1 MHVAV
6 AKVLHAQGLQIICPS
21 KTNCMRVAA
30 KLQSVSVPTA
40 TQNQE
45 PAKEGRRRNAGGEG
59 DFEGGNQF
67 PARDPSVPGTGPPGG
82 FVSFCSLDCSPKTSR
97 NFRTLAPSSF
107 VFPCNFFP
115 PCCIHFVAHSR
126 TRVRVP
132 RGPSAA
138 RGRVTD
144 TRNPTR

>member
-59 DFEGGNQF
+59 DFEAGNQF

-82 FVSFCSLDCSPKTSR
+82 FVSFVPWIAPPKLRETSGRWTLPLLCFLATFSL
-97 NFRTLAPSSF
+97 LA
-107 VFPCNFFP
+107 VF
-115 PCCIHFVAHSR
+115 IS
-126 TRVRVP
+126 
-132 RGPSAA
+132 
-138 RGRVTD
+138 
-144 TRNPTR
+144 